1 MNDIL
6 RVEIGVRKPHE
17 GNFIVLLT
25 GPLEKEKWKKRRKDL
40 CVGAEVEY
48 PVFHLLWAVTG

>member
-48 PVFHLLWAVTG
+48 PVFHLL